1 MLVFLLF
8 FCWNFVV
15 KTVHKPISDNHC
27 LRCYKAKY
35 AIDPNDRHLR
45 VYASLLM
52 GINIHVLLL
61 VLRLILPI
69 LLFFSTFFFQ
79 LLLTS
84 CFSSTHNMPY
94 PISFNYN
101 IFSGVAIFFYYS
113 FLRGLLVWHA
123 EKNRGLKL
131 IFVFPISFSL
141 CLYAFLLEFSIFH

>member
-1 MLVFLLF
+1 M
-8 FCWNFVV
+8 

-113 FLRGLLVWHA
+113 FLCGLFSMVCR
-123 EKNRGLKL
+123 EKSRTQADICFSDIVLPL
-131 IFVFPISFSL
+131 SLRVFT
-141 CLYAFLLEFSIFH
+141 